1 MGPSGL
7 VLAGL
12 LANYGIK
19 VGLFERNESTVNEP
33 RAVSIDDESLRI
45 LQSFSMHLSVLENV
59 SQNYGSHYYDA
70 KGKLFLKVEPNSR
83 ENGFFKRNAFDQPTF
98 ERTLRKHLANKK
110 NIKINFSHTLVS
122 IKNDTNCVVASF
134 EDCKGLKKSFF
145 GRYLVG
151 CDGGQSTVRG
161 FIGAVM
167 KGSTFN
173 QRWLVVDIYKTR
185 NFFRHTQVYCNPKR
199 PSITLPGP
207 NGIRRYEFKLNDKER
222 SEELR
227 DDFIRKLMVSV
238 GVDGQAK
245 IRRSQVYQFHAL
257 ISSVWRNKSV
267 FIAGDAAHLSPPFA
281 GQGMNSGIRDVGNLG
296 WKLALAIKRPK
307 SKKILETYFLE
318 RKDHCWALINLAIRM
333 GKIMMPKNSLYS
345 FFNTSFLG

>member
-1 MGPSGL
+1 MNKNFDVIIVGMGPSGL

-19 VGLFERNESTVNEP
+19 IGIFERNKSTVKEP

-45 LQSFSMHLSVLENV
+45 LQSFSLHKAVIKNV

-70 KGKLFLKVEPNSR
+70 KGKLFLKVEPNSC

-98 ERTLRKHLANKK
+98 ERTLRKHLESKK
-110 NIKINFSHTLVS
+110 NININFSHTLVS
-122 IKNDTNCVVASF
+122 IKNETNRVIANFKDS
-134 EDCKGLKKSFF
+134 KGIKKSFLA
-145 GRYLVG
+145 RYLVG
-151 CDGGQSTVRG
+151 CDGGQSTVRDL
-161 FIGAVM
+161 IGVVM

-173 QRWLVVDIYKTR
+173 QKWLVVDIYNTK

-207 NGIRRYEFKLNDKER
+207 NGIRRYEFKLNDGES
-222 SEELR
+222 SEKVSE
-227 DDFIRKLMVSV
+227 DFTRKLLASV

-257 ISSVWRNKSV
+257 I
-267 FIAGDAAHLSPPFA
+267 
-281 GQGMNSGIRDVGNLG
+281 
-296 WKLALAIKRPK
+296 
-307 SKKILETYFLE
+307 
-318 RKDHCWALINLAIRM
+318 
-333 GKIMMPKNSLYS
+333 
-345 FFNTSFLG
+345 